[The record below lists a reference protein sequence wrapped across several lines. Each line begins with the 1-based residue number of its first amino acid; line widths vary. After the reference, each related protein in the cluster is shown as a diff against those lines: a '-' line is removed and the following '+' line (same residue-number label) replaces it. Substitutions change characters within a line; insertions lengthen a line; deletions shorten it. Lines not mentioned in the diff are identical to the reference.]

1 MATGAVETASGRRR
15 ALTPGASPARYVFI
29 CHAVDGSLAFGHKN
43 LENIGTSAKE
53 NIMAKFFKDPDG
65 KLIAALGNDVATPAG
80 CTELTANTEDAAHEK
95 HVPVVESERDG
106 HVIRARVGSVEHP
119 MVPEHFIEWI
129 ALEAEGRLEVHYLQP
144 GMKPATF
151 FAGGSK
157 TGTVYAYCNLHG
169 LWSATF

>member
-1 MATGAVETASGRRR
+1 M
-15 ALTPGASPARYVFI
+15 FI
-29 CHAVDGSLAFGHKN
+29 CNAVDGLSAFGHKN
-43 LENIGTSAKE
+43 HQEHWHVSKGEHHGEIL
-53 NIMAKFFKDPDG
+53 

-95 HVPVVESERDG
+95 HVPVVETERDG

-119 MVPEHFIEWI
+119 SLPEHYIEWI
-129 ALEAEGRLEVHYLQP
+129 ALEAEGRLEVHYLEP

>member
-1 MATGAVETASGRRR
+1 
-15 ALTPGASPARYVFI
+15 
-29 CHAVDGSLAFGHKN
+29 
-43 LENIGTSAKE
+43 
-53 NIMAKFFKDPDG
+53 MAKFFKDPNG

-95 HVPVVESERDG
+95 HVPVV
-106 HVIRARVGSVEHP
+106 
-119 MVPEHFIEWI
+119 
-129 ALEAEGRLEVHYLQP
+129 VHYLEP

>member
-1 MATGAVETASGRRR
+1 
-15 ALTPGASPARYVFI
+15 
-29 CHAVDGSLAFGHKN
+29 
-43 LENIGTSAKE
+43 
-53 NIMAKFFKDPDG
+53 MAKFFKDLDG
-65 KLIAALGNDVATPAG
+65 KLIAALGDDVATPAG

-95 HVPVVESERDG
+95 HVPVVETERDG

-119 MVPEHFIEWI
+119 SLPEHYIEWI

>member
-1 MATGAVETASGRRR
+1 
-15 ALTPGASPARYVFI
+15 
-29 CHAVDGSLAFGHKN
+29 
-43 LENIGTSAKE
+43 
-53 NIMAKFFKDPDG
+53 MAKFFKDPDG

-119 MVPEHFIEWI
+119 MVPKHYIEWI